1 MRPQCVRYM
10 SLNPKI
16 IIKNERVKNLQAG
29 HPWIFSRGVKK
40 VSEEAANGAVCGI
53 YDEQYRFQATGYY
66 NKNSE
71 IRVRIL
77 SWKDEEINKAFF
89 LARIQALRETKE
101 EFLPPETDSY
111 RVVFGESDLLPG
123 LIVDKYA
130 NVLVIQLHTLG
141 MDRLR
146 DAIVEALKD
155 VFQPSTIYERSDVG
169 VRQKEG
175 LKTQPKQLLFGEN
188 LEEVLIQENGIHF
201 WVNFREGQKT
211 GFFLDQRENRNLL
224 TRFCRNRR
232 VLNCFAYTG
241 AFSVYAALA
250 GAKRVDSV
258 DISAKAMEYARKNF
272 EANRINT
279 RKHQFID
286 ADVFEYLKNMPQN
299 EYDLIILDPPSFAK
313 NKEQVKNAIKA
324 YTTINSK
331 ALEKLPPHGIL
342 VASSCTTHID
352 EQTFIKILH
361 QSSVNARCKCKV
373 LASTMQPHDH
383 PYNLSFPEGRY
394 LKFFVLQKTEG

>member
-1 MRPQCVRYM
+1 MRCI

-16 IIKNERVKNLQAG
+16 IIKNERIKNLQAG

-40 VSEEAANGAVCGI
+40 VSEEVANGAVCGI
-53 YDEQYRFQATGYY
+53 YDEQYRFLATGYY

-89 LARIQALRETKE
+89 LRRFQILRETKE
-101 EFLPPETDSY
+101 EFLPPDTDSY
-111 RVVFGESDLLPG
+111 RVVFGENDFLPG

-130 NVLVIQLHTLG
+130 SVLVIQLHTLG

-146 DAIVEALKD
+146 DVIVEALIEA
-155 VFQPSTIYERSDVG
+155 FQPGTIYERSDVG

-188 LEEVLIQENGIHF
+188 LEDVLIREKGIHF
-201 WVNFREGQKT
+201 RVNFQEGQKT

-241 AFSVYAALA
+241 SFSVYAALA
-250 GAKRVDSV
+250 GAKSVDSV
-258 DISAKAMEYARKNF
+258 DISVKAIEYARKNF
-272 EANRINT
+272 EANHIDT
-279 RKHQFID
+279 TKHQFID
-286 ADVFEYLKNMPQN
+286 ADVFEYLKVMPQD

-313 NKEQVKNAIKA
+313 NREQVKNAIKA
-324 YTTINSK
+324 YTTINTK
-331 ALEKLPPHGIL
+331 ALEKLPPHGVL
-342 VASSCTTHID
+342 VTSSCTTHID
-352 EQTFIKILH
+352 EETFIKILH
-361 QSSVNARCKCKV
+361 QSSVNANCIVKV
-373 LASTMQPHDH
+373 LASTTQPHDH

-394 LKFFVLQKTEG
+394 LKFFVLQKAEDR